1 LESTGNSES
10 IALEWLGDALLSMGE
25 KKSALTAYQK
35 AIQFQPLLI
44 GHLQDKLSSLSE
56 IP

>member
-1 LESTGNSES
+1 M
-10 IALEWLGDALLSMGE
+10 ALEWLGDALLILGE
-25 KKSALTAYQK
+25 QQAARKAYLK
-35 AIQFQPLLI
+35 AVEFQPLLI